1 MSKGEPVA
9 RPVLKTIHR
18 WMIGG
23 IAAGALLIAAIG
35 LGGSY
40 LAVRDVASDQGMGDF
55 ANVFPIGID
64 AGIIILLALD
74 LLLTWLRIPFPLLR
88 PTAWLLTVA
97 TIAFN
102 AAASWPNPLGVG
114 MHAAIPV
121 LFVIISEA
129 GRHAI
134 ARLARL
140 SSDRSIEKIR
150 TMRWVLAPV
159 QTWRLWR
166 RMQLWEIRSLDEA
179 IHGEQAR
186 LTYKVLVRRRR
197 GFRPST
203 GDPES
208 RKRQKLVP
216 EARLPLQLADLGVP
230 MAVTYEAGLA
240 AVGVDAEPLSRL
252 LAHQERA
259 RQLATSPRQG
269 DQAIAHAQ
277 PRPGEI
283 AQRKALAQPEPEP
296 TAQDDLAQGSSAQ
309 APESDV
315 EQAASAQ
322 SNPVFVQVKGHVPV
336 IAQMEPEQAEE
347 PFGLARHSEAPA
359 GAIPEDDLLRIGH
372 AHGAPAAPAAQN
384 AVAQPATEA
393 VAEDWHPAAAQPV
406 PAARVSALG
415 SAAGP
420 VVTQQTDDILR
431 IPSGWA
437 EGFFTFVTERQRHP
451 EQSELADFLHTRG
464 FKSNKAGDGPV
475 SADSVRRYYNQ
486 LCERF
491 PTPEDPIQPS
501 LDLQDMRV

>member
-1 MSKGEPVA
+1 MSKGEPVT
-9 RPVLKTIHR
+9 RPVLKPIHK
-18 WMIGG
+18 WLIGG
-23 IAAGALLIAAIG
+23 VAVGALIIAAIG
-35 LGGSY
+35 FWGSY
-40 LAVRDVASDQGMGDF
+40 LAVRDIAFRKGMGDF
-55 ANVFPIGID
+55 ARIFPIGVD
-64 AGIIILLALD
+64 AGILVLLTLD
-74 LLLTWLRIPFPLLR
+74 LVLAWLRIPFPLLR
-88 PTAWLLTVA
+88 PTAWLFTVA

-102 AAASWPNPLGVG
+102 ASASWPDPLGVG
-114 MHAAIPV
+114 MHAVIPI
-121 LFVIISEA
+121 LFIIVSEA
-129 GRHAI
+129 GRHSV

-140 SSDRSIEKIR
+140 SSDRSIDRIR
-150 TMRWVLAPV
+150 LIRWVLAPV

-186 LTYKVLVRRRR
+186 LTYRVLIATTHPSRFRRRATR
-197 GFRPST
+197 
-203 GDPES
+203 
-208 RKRQKLVP
+208 RKPQLP
-216 EARLPLQLADLGVP
+216 PAARLPLQLADLGVP
-230 MAVTYEAGLA
+230 VEVTYEAGLA

-259 RQLATSPRQG
+259 RQLGTAAPRQD

-277 PRPGEI
+277 PGEL

-296 TAQDDLAQGSSAQ
+296 IAQDDLAQGSPAQ
-309 APESDV
+309 APEAEV
-315 EQAASAQ
+315 GQAAAAQ
-322 SNPVFVQVKGHVPV
+322 SNPVSVQVNGHVPV
-336 IAQMEPEQAEE
+336 IAQAYPEQAEE
-347 PFGLARHSEAPA
+347 PFGLARHPEAPA

-372 AHGAPAAPAAQN
+372 AHDAPAAPAAQN

-420 VVTQQTDDILR
+420 VVTQQTDDAQR

-437 EGFFTFVTERQRHP
+437 EGFFTFVTEHQRHP
-451 EQSELADFLHTRG
+451 EQSELAEFLHTRG

>member
-1 MSKGEPVA
+1 MT
-9 RPVLKTIHR
+9 RPVLKPIHK
-18 WMIGG
+18 WLIGG
-23 IAAGALLIAAIG
+23 VAVGALIIAAIG

-40 LAVRDVASDQGMGDF
+40 LAVRDIAVRKGMGDF
-55 ANVFPIGID
+55 ARIFPIGVD
-64 AGIIILLALD
+64 AGILVLLTLD
-74 LLLTWLRIPFPLLR
+74 LVLAWLRIPFPLLR
-88 PTAWLLTVA
+88 PTAWLLTIA

-102 AAASWPNPLGVG
+102 ASASWPDPLGVG
-114 MHAAIPV
+114 MHAVIPI
-121 LFVIISEA
+121 LFIIVSEA
-129 GRHAI
+129 GRHSV

-140 SSDRSIEKIR
+140 SSDRSIDRIR
-150 TMRWVLAPV
+150 LIRWVLAPG

-166 RMQLWEIRSLDEA
+166 RMQLWEIRSLGDA

-186 LTYKVLVRRRR
+186 LTYRVLIATTHPSRFRRLVARR
-197 GFRPST
+197 KPQL
-203 GDPES
+203 P
-208 RKRQKLVP
+208 P
-216 EARLPLQLADLGVP
+216 AARLPLQLADLGVP
-230 MAVTYEAGLA
+230 VEVTYEAGLA

-259 RQLATSPRQG
+259 RQLGAAARQD

-277 PRPGEI
+277 PLPGEI
-283 AQRKALAQPEPEP
+283 ALRKALAQPKPEP
-296 TAQDDLAQGSSAQ
+296 IAQDDHAQESPAQ
-309 APESDV
+309 APEPEV
-315 EQAASAQ
+315 EQPAPAQ
-322 SNPVFVQVKGHVPV
+322 PNPVFMQVNGHGPV
-336 IAQMEPEQAEE
+336 IAHGEAEQAEA
-347 PFGLARHSEAPA
+347 PFGIAQLFVAPD

-372 AHGAPAAPAAQN
+372 AHGAPAAPAAQSGI
-384 AVAQPATEA
+384 AQPAEEA
-393 VAEDWHPAAAQPV
+393 VDEGWQQASAQSV

-420 VVTQQTDDILR
+420 VVTQQTDDAQR

-437 EGFFTFVTERQRHP
+437 EGFFTFVTEHQRHP
-451 EQSELADFLHTRG
+451 EQTELADFLHTRG